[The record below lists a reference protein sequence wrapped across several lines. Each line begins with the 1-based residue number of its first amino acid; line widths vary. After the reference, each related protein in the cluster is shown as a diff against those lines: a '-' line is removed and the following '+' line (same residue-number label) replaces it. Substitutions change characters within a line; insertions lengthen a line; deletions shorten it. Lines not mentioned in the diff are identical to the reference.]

1 VFLVIFASAKANNFN
16 SIDDFMNST
25 TKHISVVDNDE
36 FTSSTLISEL
46 KRLRSEYKI
55 SSFNSAEEALPF
67 ILERSPEI
75 VLFEYKLPGMTGI
88 DFFEKISNLPSG
100 KKTLIMMSSLDDG
113 NMVLKFIQ
121 RGVRNYVIKDGML
134 VASINEIIEEEIEN
148 Q

>member
-1 VFLVIFASAKANNFN
+1 MKNFIT
-16 SIDDFMNST
+16 SEA
-25 TKHISVVDNDE
+25 KHISVVDNDQ

-46 KRLRSEYKI
+46 KRLKSDYKI

-67 ILERSPEI
+67 IMEKSPDV

-88 DFFEKISNLPSG
+88 DFFEKISSLPNS

-134 VASINEIIEEEIEN
+134 VASVNEIIEEELEN